1 MIVATFEPSHAK
13 LIDIQEAQRSLAGY
27 ISPEYVLQVAVAGPA
42 ISVFHGEQLLG
53 CAGIA
58 PFGFGGAAL
67 WGMIAKD
74 AGKHFIAM
82 HRIALRFLDACPVRR
97 LEASVAVGF
106 ESGCRW
112 LQMLG
117 FHSEGIMREYIPGE
131 DYVRY
136 ARLG

>member
-1 MIVATFEPSHAK
+1 MIVVPFHAEHAK

-27 ISPEYVLQVAVAGPA
+27 ISSEYVLQIATAGPA
-42 ISVFHGEQLLG
+42 ISVFCGETLLG
-53 CAGIA
+53 SAGIA

-67 WGMIAKD
+67 WAMISKD
-74 AGKHFIAM
+74 AGRHFVAV

-117 FHSEGIMREYIPGE
+117 FQSEGIMRAYVPGE
-131 DYVRY
+131 DYMRY
-136 ARLG
+136 ARLR